1 MAKAR
6 KRSLSRMISRPS
18 ARPIRMLLVADSG
31 TARILRLSGRS
42 GSEKLTEVALLELP
56 AAHLQKQDMVSD
68 KTGRLFSR
76 GRVGPGPRSTARS
89 GAASDFD
96 PHTVV
101 YERFAKRI
109 ARRLDTERRNGDC
122 QELVIIAAP
131 HFLGM
136 LRPQLS
142 PSTRKIVVREVAKD
156 LVRAKDAQLLRSASS

>member
-1 MAKAR
+1 
-6 KRSLSRMISRPS
+6 
-18 ARPIRMLLVADSG
+18 
-31 TARILRLSGRS
+31 
-42 GSEKLTEVALLELP
+42 
-56 AAHLQKQDMVSD
+56 
-68 KTGRLFSR
+68 
-76 GRVGPGPRSTARS
+76 
-89 GAASDFD
+89 
-96 PHTVV
+96 V